1 MSATATSGV
10 SAFAEGARLILR
22 PGLRR
27 YVFAPVLASLLV
39 IAFGGYWAWG
49 YLDSISASL
58 VAWLPDWLSFLD
70 VVLVPLLYLFGVLT
84 GAWLFALLA
93 VIVASPF
100 LGTLSAAVERH
111 VRGRA
116 PESGN
121 RLWQDVVGS
130 FGREARK
137 ILYHVPRLLAV
148 FLFSLIPAINVA
160 APALWLL
167 FGAWTMAVQFCDY
180 PTENRARP
188 FSETL
193 QLLNANR
200 MAALG
205 FGFCASAALAIPLL
219 NFLLIPVAVAGGTV
233 LLCEMDSAGS
243 NPESGPGVRK

>member
-1 MSATATSGV
+1 MRVAGVSGI

-27 YVFAPVLASLLV
+27 YVIAPALASLLV
-39 IAFGGYWAWG
+39 ILIGGYWAWG
-49 YLDSISASL
+49 YLAGISESL
-58 VAWLPDWLSFLD
+58 VDWLPDWLDFLD
-70 VVLVPLLYLFGVLT
+70 LVLVPLLYVLGVLI

-111 VRGRA
+111 VSGRA
-116 PESGN
+116 PESGK
-121 RLWQDVVGS
+121 RLWQEVVSS

-148 FLFSLIPAINVA
+148 LLFSLIPAVNVA

-193 QLLNANR
+193 RLLNANR

-205 FGFCASAALAIPLL
+205 FGLCTSAALAVPLL

-233 LLCEMDSAGS
+233 LLCEMDNARSQ
-243 NPESGPGVRK
+243 KD